1 MSYRYI
7 KKQSHQALKN
17 NWFCAAKIILTFIL
31 IFILPYA
38 FEVLLLL
45 LLGRFGIINLS
56 GAAFTSPNPIMLA
69 VTLIRIIVT
78 IIIATPLYFG
88 ILLWYWELA
97 KGNRHEFYECF
108 GFFTN
113 RKLFFRVIWLK
124 LSVGIRVVAS
134 YLIALIPISI
144 SMFLFE
150 MIRAHTSK
158 SDIFLLLLI
167 CSTVLSIV
175 TIISI
180 SIFCMRYL
188 LVDFIYIANPDM
200 PIREIIRQSKSTMS
214 GRKANSLCFI
224 LSFSFWFLMCIFIL
238 PIIYVLPYFT
248 TSLSSYTRKLYT
260 EE

>member
-7 KKQSHQALKN
+7 KKESHQVLKK
-17 NWFCAAKIILTFIL
+17 NWLSAAKIVLTFIL
-31 IFILPYA
+31 IFALPYA

-45 LLGRFGIINLS
+45 LLGRFGIVDFNS
-56 GAAFTSPNPIMLA
+56 AAFTSPNPMILI
-69 VTLIRIIVT
+69 VTFIRIVVT
-78 IIIATPLYFG
+78 IIVATPLYFG
-88 ILLWYWELA
+88 ILLWYWELS
-97 KGNRHEFYECF
+97 KGNKHEFYECF

-113 RKLFFRVIWLK
+113 RRLFFHVIKLK
-124 LSVGIRVVAS
+124 LLVGIRVVAS

-150 MIRAHTSK
+150 MIRADTRNSE
-158 SDIFLLLLI
+158 IFLLLLI

-188 LVDFIYIANPDM
+188 LVDFIYIENPDM
-200 PIREIIRQSKSTMS
+200 PIREIIRRSKSTMS

-224 LSFSFWFLMCIFIL
+224 LSFSLWFLMCIFIL
-238 PIIYVLPYFT
+238 PIIYVVPYFT
-248 TSLSSYTRKLYT
+248 TSLSSYTRKLYS

>member
-1 MSYRYI
+1 MTYKYI
-7 KKQSHQALKN
+7 KKQSHQVIKS
-17 NWFCAAKIILTFIL
+17 NWFSAAKIVLTFIL

-45 LLGRFGIINLS
+45 SLGRFGIVNLNS
-56 GAAFTSPNPIMLA
+56 AAFISPNPIMLI
-69 VTLIRIIVT
+69 VTLMRIAATIIV
-78 IIIATPLYFG
+78 ATPLYFG

-97 KGNRHEFYECF
+97 KGNKHEFYECF
-108 GFFTN
+108 GFFTS
-113 RKLFFRVIWLK
+113 RKLFFSVIKLK

-134 YLIALIPISI
+134 FLITLIPISI

-150 MIRAHTSK
+150 MIRTDPSN
-158 SDIFLLLLI
+158 SDTFLLLLI

-175 TIISI
+175 TVISI

-200 PIREIIRQSKSTMS
+200 PIREIIRQSKNIMS

-224 LSFSFWFLMCIFIL
+224 LSFSFWFLMCIFIV
-238 PIIYVLPYFT
+238 PIIYVVPYFA
-248 TSLSSYTRKLYT
+248 TSLSSYTRRLCS